1 MVLSFAKRVHA
12 SSNPPVMVAPTRRI
26 MTNPGLKSVPI
37 KAVTSYAF
45 AGDADKALAAGYNGH
60 VSRPYRPRDP
70 LGKSFPI
77 WRKSSKVAFAHVAA
91 QSHALGGHSW
101 HSKACSVQ
109 PAGSIPNTGTSPIYY
124 GREGKCNAPV
134 ELSRV
139 RAERSDRPDRGSWL
153 RR

>member
-1 MVLSFAKRVHA
+1 MVLSFAKSYRRVHA
-12 SSNPPVMVAPTRRI
+12 SCNPPVMGGSDP

-60 VSRPYRPRDP
+60 VSWPYRPRDP

-91 QSHALGGHSW
+91 QSHCTGLSALALKSLLG
-101 HSKACSVQ
+101 A
-109 PAGSIPNTGTSPIYY
+109 A
-124 GREGKCNAPV
+124 R
-134 ELSRV
+134 
-139 RAERSDRPDRGSWL
+139 
-153 RR
+153 